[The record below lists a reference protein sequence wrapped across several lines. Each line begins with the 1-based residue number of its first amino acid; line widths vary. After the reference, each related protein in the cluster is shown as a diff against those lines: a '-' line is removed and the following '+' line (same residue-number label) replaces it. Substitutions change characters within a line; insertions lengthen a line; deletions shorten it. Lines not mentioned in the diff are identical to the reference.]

1 MTQDAVVTR
10 VLNSAMAEVA
20 VTRGTACGGNC
31 GNCES
36 CMFQSEL
43 KVLAKNL
50 IAAKPGEHVVIE
62 SSTKKVFKA
71 VALVYVMPLV
81 LFLVA
86 YAVGAALGMSE
97 GVCVALSFAGLM
109 LGAAILVFSQ
119 RKNKSNNQ
127 ISFEIIRRQV

>member
-10 VLNSAMAEVA
+10 VFNNSMAEVA

-50 IAAKPGEHVVIE
+50 IDAKPGQTVVIE
-62 SSTKKVFKA
+62 SSSKKVFKA
-71 VALVYVMPLV
+71 VALVYIMPLV
-81 LFLVA
+81 LFLAA
-86 YAVGAALGMSE
+86 YALGAALGMSE
-97 GVCVALSFAGLM
+97 GVCIALSFAGLV
-109 LGAAILVFSQ
+109 LGAVILVMSQ
-119 RKNKSNNQ
+119 RKSKGKDQ
-127 ISFEIIRRQV
+127 ISFDIIR

>member
-10 VLNSAMAEVA
+10 VFNNSMAEVA

-50 IAAKPGEHVVIE
+50 IDAKPGQTVVIE
-62 SSTKKVFKA
+62 SSSKKVFKA
-71 VALVYVMPLV
+71 VALVYIMPLV
-81 LFLVA
+81 LFLAA
-86 YAVGAALGMSE
+86 YTLGAALGMSE
-97 GVCVALSFAGLM
+97 GVCIALSFAGLV
-109 LGAAILVFSQ
+109 LGAVILVMCQ
-119 RKNKSNNQ
+119 RKCKGKDQ
-127 ISFEIIRRQV
+127 ISFDIIR

>member
-10 VLNSAMAEVA
+10 VFKNSMAEVA

-50 IAAKPGEHVVIE
+50 IDAKPGQTVVIE
-62 SSTKKVFKA
+62 SSSKKVFKA
-71 VALVYVMPLV
+71 VALVYIMPLV
-81 LFLVA
+81 LFLAA
-86 YAVGAALGMSE
+86 YALGATLGMSE
-97 GVCVALSFAGLM
+97 GVCIALSFAGLV
-109 LGAAILVFSQ
+109 LGAVILVMSQ
-119 RKNKSNNQ
+119 RKSKGKDQ
-127 ISFEIIRRQV
+127 ISFDIIR